1 MAFDEGRGSNEA
13 PWRQFLLASN
23 PEMTIAEIIRESKDP
38 DLIFDEYFSEDSL
51 KKVFIDKYSRASSKG
66 LDRLSGQ
73 EFKNRNYE
81 EVLRV
86 ASSKCRHGTYRFS
99 PYLEVL
105 KIKKRDKFPR
115 VISLPSIRDRVVL
128 YQLNKYLA
136 TECFSSDVIGGFARQ
151 HISRIV
157 DDLGG
162 EGCLEGIY
170 IYRTDIKS
178 FYDSVCWH
186 ELLKILPRH
195 ISCER
200 AVRLVLHAIMTPTI
214 PVGTRRSEY
223 KSYRPRKGIPQGL
236 SISNILASIYMKGV
250 DGEMEKLGVG
260 YYRYVD
266 DVFVY
271 GEKQGVERARQ
282 KFEKMLSD
290 IGLNLYSD
298 GSEKSSFQKAVDAFE
313 YLGYRFSL
321 PALVSVRESSKERF
335 LRSVVAMFSDYTR
348 HKERRLREYSYLNE
362 ERVRNIFLLELNDK
376 ITGAISSNRLYGWI
390 PYYYKINDMKLLCDI
405 DRVVERLFKRLPD
418 FGGKPPKGL
427 KKVRRA
433 YFEVKYSAQRGYI
446 RNYDKVNSREGR
458 LKFLVERGLIG
469 PLEELTDEQIDS
481 RFESY
486 VKGRLQHMSRDEGG
500 VY

>member
-1 MAFDEGRGSNEA
+1 
-13 PWRQFLLASN
+13 
-23 PEMTIAEIIRESKDP
+23 MTIVEIIREPTDP
-38 DLIFDEYFSEDSL
+38 DSIFDKYFSEESL
-51 KKVFIDKYSRASSKG
+51 EKVFIDKFSRASSKG

-81 EVLRV
+81 EILRI
-86 ASSKCRHGTYRFS
+86 ASSKCIDGTYRFS

-105 KIKKRDKFPR
+105 KMKKRNKFPR

-136 TECFSSDVIGGFARQ
+136 KVCSGNDVVGGFARQ
-151 HISRIV
+151 HISKIV

-162 EGCLEGIY
+162 EDCLDRIY

-178 FYDSVCWH
+178 FYDSVCWY
-186 ELLKILPRH
+186 ELIKILPKY

-200 AVRLVLHAIMTPTI
+200 AVRLVIHAIMTPTI

-250 DGEMEKLGVG
+250 DGEMEKLGVR

-290 IGLNLYSD
+290 IGLNIYSD
-298 GSEKSSFQKAVDAFE
+298 GSEKSSFQRAVDAFE
-313 YLGYRFSL
+313 YLGYKFSL

-335 LRSVVAMFSDYTR
+335 LRSVVAMFSDYAR
-348 HKERRLREYSYLNE
+348 NKERRLRECSYLNE
-362 ERVRNIFLLELNDK
+362 ERIRSIFLLELNDR
-376 ITGAISSNRLYGWI
+376 ITGAISGNRLYGWI
-390 PYYYKINDMKLLCDI
+390 SYYYKINDMSLLCDI
-405 DRVVERLFKRLPD
+405 DRVVGRLFKRLPD
-418 FGGKPPKGL
+418 FHGKPPKGL

-433 YFEVKYSAQRGYI
+433 YFEVKYSAQGGYI
-446 RNYDKVNSREGR
+446 RNYDKVNSREER

-486 VKGRLQHMSRDEGG
+486 VKGRLQYMSRDEGG

>member
-1 MAFDEGRGSNEA
+1 
-13 PWRQFLLASN
+13 
-23 PEMTIAEIIRESKDP
+23 MTIAEIIKELTDP
-38 DLIFDEYFSEDSL
+38 NLMFDKYFSEESL
-51 KKVFIDKYSRASSKG
+51 EKVFVDKFARASSRG
-66 LDRLSGQ
+66 LDRLSGLK
-73 EFKNRNYE
+73 FKDNYKE
-81 EVLRV
+81 ILKI
-86 ASSKCRHGTYRFS
+86 ASSKCIDGTYRFS

-105 KIKKRDKFPR
+105 KMKKRDKFPR

-128 YQLNKYLA
+128 YQLNKYLVK
-136 TECFSSDVIGGFARQ
+136 ECSGNDVIGGFARQ
-151 HISRIV
+151 HISKIV
-157 DDLGG
+157 DDL
-162 EGCLEGIY
+162 EREDCLDSIY

-178 FYDSVCWH
+178 FYDSVCWY
-186 ELLKILPRH
+186 ELVKILPKY

-214 PVGTRRSEY
+214 PIGTRKSEY
-223 KSYRPRKGIPQGL
+223 KNYRPKKGIPQGL

-250 DGEMEKLGVG
+250 DSEMEDLGVK

-266 DVFVY
+266 DVFCY
-271 GEKQGVERARQ
+271 GEKRDVERARI
-282 KFEKMLSD
+282 KFKKMLSG
-290 IGLNLYSD
+290 IGLSLHSD
-298 GSEKSSFQKAVDAFE
+298 GSEKSSFQKAVESFE
-313 YLGYRFSL
+313 YLGYKFSL

-335 LRSVVAMFSDYTR
+335 LRSVAAMFGDYAR
-348 HKERRLREYSYLNE
+348 NKERRLREYSYLNE
-362 ERVRNIFLLELNDK
+362 ERVRGIFLLELNDK
-376 ITGAISSNRLYGWI
+376 ITGAISDNRLYGWI

-446 RNYDKVNSREGR
+446 RNYDKVDSREGK

-469 PLEELTDEQIDS
+469 PLEELTEEQIDS

-486 VKGRLQHMSRDEGG
+486 VKGRLQYMSRDEGG